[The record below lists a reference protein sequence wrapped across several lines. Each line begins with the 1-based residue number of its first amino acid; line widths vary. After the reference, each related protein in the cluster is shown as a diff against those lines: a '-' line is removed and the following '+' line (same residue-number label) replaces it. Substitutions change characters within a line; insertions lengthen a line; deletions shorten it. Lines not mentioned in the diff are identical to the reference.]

1 MNAGSDSAKLE
12 PQSESIDDMFKDFTY
27 DKLILVKSQLRKFIL
42 NQVDE
47 ARTLQPHLN
56 FDTDN
61 LDKNNVYHIM
71 TMSRNPQTQ
80 ELKNMK
86 KGKPTK
92 LIVRA
97 ATSLDDIASKT
108 DSEYIMASFDKLN
121 N

>member
-1 MNAGSDSAKLE
+1 MNAGSESAQLE
-12 PQSESIDDMFKDFTY
+12 PQSESVDDMFKDFTY

-42 NQVDE
+42 NQVDL

-61 LDKNNVYHIM
+61 LDKNNVYQIM

-86 KGKPTK
+86 KGKPK
-92 LIVRA
+92 FAVRA

>member
-27 DKLILVKSQLRKFIL
+27 DKLMLVQSQLRKFIL
-42 NQVDE
+42 NQVDL

-61 LDKNNVYHIM
+61 LDKNNVHYIM

-80 ELKNMK
+80 EWKNMK
-86 KGKPTK
+86 KGKPK
-92 LIVRA
+92 VIVRA